1 MKAPQWDAL
10 NFRLTPCTSLHPIFF
25 FDFFCNI
32 GKLVIYEAENGEG
45 TENCLGFFK
54 VWPISGS
61 KCQERKKGP
70 KKPGKTGGNF
80 PAQPPTESAT

>member
-1 MKAPQWDAL
+1 MGCAKFSFD
-10 NFRLTPCTSLHPIFF
+10 SLHLSPSHFF
-25 FDFFCNI
+25 FLNFFCNI